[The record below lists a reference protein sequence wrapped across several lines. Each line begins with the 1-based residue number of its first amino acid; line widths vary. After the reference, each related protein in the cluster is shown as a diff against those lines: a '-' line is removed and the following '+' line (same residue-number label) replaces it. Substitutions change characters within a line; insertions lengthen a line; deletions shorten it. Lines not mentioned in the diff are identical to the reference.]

1 METEE
6 KTKAKLTLKIVKIIR
21 VLLIVYIVMC
31 LGIYFFQ
38 SKLVF
43 VPTKGEPQYTPQN
56 LGLDFEDFMLE
67 SGSEKINA
75 WFIPSKANKGTVFF
89 CHGNAGN
96 LGHRLSTIRIWHE
109 LGINILLFDYR
120 GFGKS
125 SGSPSEEGC
134 YEDAKACFK
143 WLEKN
148 NKLTKPLIIH
158 GRSLGGGV
166 ASWAAN
172 NVECDALILESTFTS
187 VPDMGAHYY
196 PFLPI
201 GLISSIHFPTA
212 ERLKTFK
219 KPLLIIHGEKDE
231 IIPYFMGKK
240 IADQTKAEFLD
251 LTGRHNSGFEV
262 SPNYIPTLQ
271 NFVNKLSLPKPL
283 EDTP

>member
-109 LGINILLFDYR
+109 LGMNILLFDYR
-120 GFGKS
+120 GFGKRT
-125 SGSPSEEGC
+125 SGG
-134 YEDAKACFK
+134 
-143 WLEKN
+143 
-148 NKLTKPLIIH
+148 I
-158 GRSLGGGV
+158 
-166 ASWAAN
+166 
-172 NVECDALILESTFTS
+172 
-187 VPDMGAHYY
+187 
-196 PFLPI
+196 
-201 GLISSIHFPTA
+201 
-212 ERLKTFK
+212 
-219 KPLLIIHGEKDE
+219 
-231 IIPYFMGKK
+231 
-240 IADQTKAEFLD
+240 
-251 LTGRHNSGFEV
+251 
-262 SPNYIPTLQ
+262 
-271 NFVNKLSLPKPL
+271 
-283 EDTP
+283 